1 MNDIIEH
8 HGVKGQRW
16 GVRKQRV
23 SIGSGAKKAASST
36 LSAIKKVN
44 THTAPARIA
53 RLNRKAKRNTI
64 KKRMSY
70 GLSVVYG
77 VAGKSEEA
85 AKLRKAGRRYSSE
98 ATRLNFKV
106 SDMKEKYGLD

>member
-1 MNDIIEH
+1 MNDVIEH

-23 SIGSGAKKAASST
+23 TVGKSMKNAVSST
-36 LSAIKKVN
+36 ASKIKKHN
-44 THTAPARIA
+44 TEMAPARIA

-70 GLSVVYG
+70 GLSVVYS